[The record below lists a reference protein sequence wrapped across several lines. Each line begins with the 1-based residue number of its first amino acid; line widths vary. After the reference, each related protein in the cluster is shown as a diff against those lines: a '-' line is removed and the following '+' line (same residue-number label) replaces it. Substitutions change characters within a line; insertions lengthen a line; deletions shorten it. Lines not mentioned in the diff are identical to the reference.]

1 MSAVEENEKRSTE
14 EVSLEKSPSSSQEI
28 YVFVVDPLKDKEL
41 WRKLDRNLM
50 PIISVLFLLSFL

>member
-14 EVSLEKSPSSSQEI
+14 EVSLEKSPSSQEI
-28 YVFVVDPLKDKEL
+28 YVFVVDPPKDKEL

>member
-1 MSAVEENEKRSTE
+1 MSVVEENEKRSTE
-14 EVSLEKSPSSSQEI
+14 EVSLEKSPSSQDI
-28 YVFVVDPLKDKEL
+28 YVFFIDPLRDKEL